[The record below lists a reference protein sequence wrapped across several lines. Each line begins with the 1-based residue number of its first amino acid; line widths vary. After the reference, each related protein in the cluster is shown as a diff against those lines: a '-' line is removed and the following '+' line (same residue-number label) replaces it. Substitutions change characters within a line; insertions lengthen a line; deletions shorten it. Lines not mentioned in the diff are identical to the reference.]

1 MFRVE
6 IETQKSTFWSVWYII
21 HSFPPS
27 LTLCSWRTCNP
38 DLQSNPIVVKSR
50 KTLFSPVNTPPPMR
64 LWRKNSERRKG
75 NGAGGIIVDGL
86 KAIDA
91 LFIVKKVDA
100 LEATDQ

>member
-1 MFRVE
+1 
-6 IETQKSTFWSVWYII
+6 
-21 HSFPPS
+21 
-27 LTLCSWRTCNP
+27 
-38 DLQSNPIVVKSR
+38 
-50 KTLFSPVNTPPPMR
+50 MR